1 MSIFRKPSLMKTSLL
16 DGFRLARI
24 FRGFSPE
31 GFDTKRFIE
40 HSRPTEVISHLEPYL
55 EENPN
60 QWLIHYLLADLYTR
74 DNRLID
80 ALRVMEK
87 AYEIRPRDPRSTY
100 ALATTYRILARARLV
115 GFDVSFDDVD
125 MEHMEKFA
133 NETHTSVRELL
144 KSRSEFDP
152 KASADELE
160 KLELTIDEVA
170 TKALEYFEE
179 TLRLGVRTEELKFV
193 INDLQTMYSQ
203 FPHLELKVKNKR
215 NINTGI
221 TGMARKGSD
230 GILNEAIEKYSRL
243 RILIDQP
250 GRYRYELAETI
261 RLCQWAIASD
271 KKLGDPY
278 VLLANCYSLLDSQLT
293 STVDPNIYKKW
304 AVIILHHWMNTPLR
318 NYPFTNKSN
327 SVIGQQLFHSL
338 ISQLSKIYGITNQ
351 EMIDRINLDSLV
363 EILSPAAYE
372 RIKDQ
377 LVNESII

>member
-1 MSIFRKPSLMKTSLL
+1 M
-16 DGFRLARI
+16 DGFKLAKI

-31 GFDTKRFIE
+31 GTDTKQFIE
-40 HSRPTEVISHLEPYL
+40 QSLPSEVITHLESYMK
-55 EENPN
+55 ENPN
-60 QWLIHYLLADLYTR
+60 QWLIRYTIGDWYTR
-74 DNRLID
+74 DNRYID
-80 ALRVMEK
+80 ALNALDK

-125 MEHMEKFA
+125 MEDMQKFA
-133 NETHTSVRELL
+133 NETHGSVREILE
-144 KSRSEFDP
+144 SQSEFDP

-193 INDLQTMYSQ
+193 INDLQIMYSQ

-215 NINTGI
+215 NVNTGI
-221 TGMARKGSD
+221 MGMARKGS
-230 GILNEAIEKYSRL
+230 GGVLNEAIEKYSRL
-243 RILIDQP
+243 RILVDQP

-293 STVDPNIYKKW
+293 SSVDPNIYKKW
-304 AVIILHHWMNTPLR
+304 AIIVLHQWMNTPLK
-318 NYPFTNKSN
+318 NYPFTKKQNTE
-327 SVIGQQLFHSL
+327 IGQQLYTSL
-338 ISQLSKIYGITNQ
+338 ISQLSQIYGITNQ
-351 EMIDRINLDSLV
+351 DMIDRINLDSLA
-363 EILSPAAYE
+363 EILSPAVYE

-377 LVNESII
+377 LVNEPII